1 MMNGGNFRMD
11 AYIKAGPIT
20 FGVIENIIT
29 DKIVVKE
36 VPGRILVEA
45 LENCVSMYPNLAG
58 RYSAFSGISFKW
70 DASKKPG
77 SRVIVDSIHIHE
89 TEKFNL
95 DKIYKVA
102 MHSFAGDGGDGYECL
117 KQCKLIEN
125 DNDRLNRQI
134 VHDLLHINRYLLDT
148 YIPKYPNRFKII
160 EKENHQYL
168 ELDLP
173 EPKNVHMIMSTGH
186 PFEQH

>member
-1 MMNGGNFRMD
+1 MNGGNFRMD
-11 AYIKAGPIT
+11 TYIKTGPIT

-36 VPGRILVEA
+36 VPGRILVQA

-58 RYSAFSGISFKW
+58 RYSAFSGISLTW
-70 DASKKPG
+70 DASKQPG
-77 SRVIVDSIHIHE
+77 SRIIVDSIHVHE
-89 TEKFNL
+89 KEKFNL

-102 MHSFAGDGGDGYECL
+102 MHSFAADGGDGYECL

-134 VHDLLHINRYLLDT
+134 MHDLLHINRYLLDT

-160 EKENHQYL
+160 EKENYQYL
-168 ELDLP
+168 
-173 EPKNVHMIMSTGH
+173 
-186 PFEQH
+186 